1 MSRDEALRPSPPGVR
16 GCENIESSPRTRI
29 GKLRQKQTLTQPAV
43 EGGHPFLN
51 AVGWRG
57 RVWLETG
64 PWRGHWVGGRAVGRQ
79 TTYEGCL
86 DNAGR
91 RSPHPFHLCFSDTM
105 GVFERV
111 CGWMLETRRRRITF
125 RGFRRYT
132 LTHGLVAWLEGVF
145 HGLTGRPPQPLHG
158 EGYEPLLPSQATGL
172 TGG

>member
-1 MSRDEALRPSPPGVR
+1 
-16 GCENIESSPRTRI
+16 
-29 GKLRQKQTLTQPAV
+29 
-43 EGGHPFLN
+43 
-51 AVGWRG
+51 G

-111 CGWMLETRRRRITF
+111 CGWMLETRRHKITF
-125 RGFRRYT
+125 KGFRRHP
-132 LTHGLVAWLEGVF
+132 LSAVWWPGL
-145 HGLTGRPPQPLHG
+145 G
-158 EGYEPLLPSQATGL
+158 EWFPTASQAALPNLYMGRGMSRSSQAKPPGLQVAEACSPAHKTTGERRL
-172 TGG
+172 VWKAASPRQGSGLLKKGGRS